1 MEVLVSTELRQ
12 ATAPQVW
19 AIASGKGGVG
29 KSVIAT
35 NLAISLANEKRSCTL
50 IDADLGG
57 ANLHT
62 LFGLQRPKRGLTE
75 LFTDNQVDLQ
85 QLAVPTGIAGLDLI
99 SGAGDLLDIANLH
112 HAKKQKLIRQAAS
125 LNNEHIII
133 DIGAGSSFNSL
144 DFFLMGHQSIL
155 VVVPTPSSLENVY
168 HFLKAALS
176 RKLTQ
181 ATRRL
186 GLSLSTD
193 SSATLPWQLIEKL
206 RVTQPQAADILQE
219 EIDQLQPRII
229 VNQARTAEERQLG
242 GQIASACRHFFNINV
257 EVLGTIDYDEHVY
270 ASVQKMKPVLREEE
284 ESGFARAIHG
294 ISRNLLAFGRSK

>member
-1 MEVLVSTELRQ
+1 MCTELRE
-12 ATAPQVW
+12 TTVPQIW

-35 NLAISLANEKRSCTL
+35 NLAISLASEKRRCTL

-57 ANLHT
+57 ANLHV
-62 LFGLQRPKRGLTE
+62 LFGLQRPEHNLTE
-75 LFTDNQVDLQ
+75 LFTDNQVTLQ
-85 QLAVPTGIAGLDLI
+85 QLAIPTGIDGLDLV
-99 SGAGDLLDIANLH
+99 SGSANMPDIANLH

-125 LNNEHIII
+125 LDNEHVII
-133 DIGAGSSFNSL
+133 DIGAGSSFNAL
-144 DFFLMGHQSIL
+144 DFFLLGHQSIL

-181 ATRRL
+181 AASRL
-186 GLSLSTD
+186 GLSLSAD
-193 SSATLPWQLIEKL
+193 SSSLLPWQQIEKL
-206 RVTQPQAADILQE
+206 RLSQPQAADFLQD

-242 GQIASACRHFFNINV
+242 AQIALACRHFFNINV
-257 EVLGTIDYDEHVY
+257 EALGTIDFDERVY
-270 ASVQKMKPVLREEE
+270 TSVQKMRPALQQ
-284 ESGFARAIHG
+284 ESESDFALAIHG
-294 ISRNLLAFGRSK
+294 ITRNLLASGRSK